1 MTEVLDVAAVQRLIA
16 GARQEAPLSPV
27 MTQCLDQ
34 LDAHA
39 TALATARAEIARLS
53 APPPSAHGPG
63 WDERRE
69 AKPPRRL
76 DLAAALVDQEAA
88 RAAKKAAIAPSP
100 VAAAPDTNIDD
111 ADLQARRARES
122 RPAFRNAQRND
133 EHPHWRRLVRGAARP
148 ATGAFAH
155 PGSR

>member
-1 MTEVLDVAAVQRLIA
+1 MTEVLHVAAVQRLIA
-16 GARQEAPLSPV
+16 AARQEAPLSPV

-111 ADLQARRARES
+111 ADLQARRAREKAKKA
-122 RPAFRNAQRND
+122 RWRAKQKAQTHD
-133 EHPHWRRLVRGAARP
+133 
-148 ATGAFAH
+148 
-155 PGSR
+155 